1 MLEDSKSRIPLQIS
15 NKIITVP
22 IRYELTLPITDLLKK
37 DLLSFIDE
45 HKGAV
50 AVIFD
55 LNGVKIL
62 GEEEFN
68 DLKKLIQMVSIM
80 GLEVVLCGLA
90 PGIVSTIVDMAVSI
104 KGLKTA
110 LDLNGAFKLL
120 KNKE

>member
-1 MLEDSKSRIPLQIS
+1 MFEDSKSRIPLQIS
-15 NKIITVP
+15 NDIITVP
-22 IRYELTLPITDLLKK
+22 IRYELTMPIMELLKT
-37 DLLSFIDE
+37 DLLSFIDT
-45 HKGAV
+45 HKSAV

-80 GLEVVLCGLA
+80 GLRVVLCGLA

-104 KGLKTA
+104 KGLQTT
-110 LDLNGAFKLL
+110 LDLNTAFKLL
-120 KNKE
+120 KN